1 MSEHLTHLT
10 LADQFFRDQGS
21 AGGSGELSTILNRVT
36 LAARM
41 IANTVL
47 RAGLHGNLGKTGGV
61 NVQGEEVKELD
72 VISNEIF
79 EEVFDRTPV
88 VAAIASEEKDDVHY
102 YSEDVQRGKYVLLH
116 DPLDGSGNVDIN
128 GSMGTIFSIYRR
140 KDVERP
146 ASLADFLRQG
156 HEQVAAGY
164 MLYGPATLF
173 VYSVGGTVNGFTL
186 DRSVGAFFLTHPNIR
201 IPEGKGSYAVNEA
214 NEGKW
219 DDKTRAMVRAFRE
232 GTTDCGKRSAR
243 YVGALVADFH
253 RTLVQGGVYMYPG
266 EVQKPNG
273 KLRLLYEAKPL
284 AFIARQAG
292 GHASTGRMPILD
304 VQAEELHQRTPLY
317 IGSTGDVEEIERRLR
332 G

>member
-1 MSEHLTHLT
+1 M
-10 LADQFFRDQGS
+10 
-21 AGGSGELSTILNRVT
+21 
-36 LAARM
+36 
-41 IANTVL
+41 
-47 RAGLHGNLGKTGGV
+47 
-61 NVQGEEVKELD
+61 
-72 VISNEIF
+72 
-79 EEVFDRTPV
+79 
-88 VAAIASEEKDDVHY
+88 ASEEI
-102 YSEDVQRGKYVLLH
+102 EDPFVFEQHAQAKYVLLH

-140 KDVERP
+140 KDVEQP

-173 VYSVGGTVNGFTL
+173 VYSVGGPVNGFTL
-186 DRSVGAFFLTHPNIR
+186 DRSVGAFFLTHPNIQ

-232 GTTDCGKRSAR
+232 GTTDCGTRSAR

-266 EVQKPNG
+266 EVKKPNG

-292 GHASTGRMPILD
+292 GHASNGRMPILN

-317 IGSTGDVEEIERRLR
+317 IGSKGDVEEIERRL

>member
-1 MSEHLTHLT
+1 MSEHLAHLT

-36 LAARM
+36 LAGRM

-47 RAGLHGNLGKTGGV
+47 RAGLQGRLGKTGGV

-72 VISNEIF
+72 ILSNEIF

-102 YSEDVQRGKYVLLH
+102 YSQDVKRGKYVLLH

-140 KDVERP
+140 KNVDEP
-146 ASLADFLRQG
+146 ACLDDFMRQG

-173 VYSVGGTVNGFTL
+173 VYSVGGPVHGFTL
-186 DRSVGAFFLTHPNIR
+186 DRSVGCFFLTHPNIR
-201 IPEGKGSYAVNEA
+201 MPEGKGSYAVNEA
-214 NEGKW
+214 NQGKW
-219 DDKTRAMVRAFRE
+219 DEPTRAMVQTFRE
-232 GTTDCGKRSAR
+232 GKSDCGKRSAR
-243 YVGALVADFH
+243 YVGALVADAPFSNITAVASGSTAFEVKTSYDVGSFATVGTATYAATANRDAPGAGKP
-253 RTLVQGGVYMYPG
+253 RTGSKG
-266 EVQKPNG
+266 
-273 KLRLLYEAKPL
+273 
-284 AFIARQAG
+284 ARTV
-292 GHASTGRMPILD
+292 AST
-304 VQAEELHQRTPLY
+304 
-317 IGSTGDVEEIERRLR
+317 
-332 G
+332 